1 MEYTKDKI
9 VNCVD
14 VNDLLY
20 KSVDIVTQYGTKI
33 TVRNAG
39 TKEVLFPHFIIARPE
54 ARTLLYPQRGNNPF
68 STLFETIWVLASKD
82 NNIETLSKFLPRAKD
97 YSDDGKTWRAGYPER
112 IRAFGAKK
120 TNQLNYV
127 YEKLKADPNTRQAIM
142 SLWSPEEDCFD
153 ENGELKESSDFP
165 CSNHLQFLIRGG
177 KLHCSFCIRSNDAI
191 FGLSSINFYEFTV
204 IQEILASSLSVELGE
219 FHYNVGSLQ
228 VYDWHKEKAEKIL
241 KYVRQVY
248 TPSLNNPYKI
258 SLSGIV
264 TKTNKH
270 TINTLMIDTQRFA
283 ETGIS
288 YYTLMAYYN
297 YVLYYIKRIV
307 GNLESDVIVP
317 FNQQLKLIKMYAIH
331 LDLPEYITNMIE
343 ILVMYLYYIDGLI
356 SFDEIVRCMRK
367 MKKTDLLCSCLY
379 WYMKKE
385 KVIKPDEYNLN
396 KIFEII
402 GVLNGL

>member
-1 MEYTKDKI
+1 
-9 VNCVD
+9 
-14 VNDLLY
+14 
-20 KSVDIVTQYGTKI
+20 
-33 TVRNAG
+33 
-39 TKEVLFPHFIIARPE
+39 
-54 ARTLLYPQRGNNPF
+54 
-68 STLFETIWVLASKD
+68 
-82 NNIETLSKFLPRAKD
+82 
-97 YSDDGKTWRAGYPER
+97 
-112 IRAFGAKK
+112 
-120 TNQLNYV
+120 
-127 YEKLKADPNTRQAIM
+127 
-142 SLWSPEEDCFD
+142 
-153 ENGELKESSDFP
+153 
-165 CSNHLQFLIRGG
+165 LQFLIRGG
-177 KLHCSFCIRSNDAI
+177 KLHCSFYIRSNDAI

-283 ETGIS
+283 ETGTP

-356 SFDEIVRCMRK
+356 SFDEIVKCMRK

-402 GVLNGL
+402 GV